1 MSASYT
7 NQAREQFKKY
17 GFIPSNSFKFRGVY
31 YSYRVFDEVHNKFT
45 RYMYKKFLD
54 DIASGKVQPV
64 DPFIHYLQSPTTQ
77 GDSLRSSDKLERFTR
92 DFPYLPFGY
101 ESEEIRRLTMEKVQR
116 FRSEIAPKRINK
128 LGDVEAAVIKHKD
141 NEIEDKSSLFAMI
154 SILFAVSENYYPNHK
169 VVLEVKYKP
178 NQYRDYLFPSHHYID
193 DETVGLL
200 TNLINYLWYGAEIT
214 IMDDS
219 DKYMLN
225 TWNEWDSMLIY
236 FQEDRQN
243 ITNKLDTPVLAK
255 GQRRAGAKWAW
266 INTTSI
272 DLSRYGIFN
281 TFDPQNYRF
290 PCLIHALQQS
300 NILTNSELEYIKS
313 VMNTRNFPTDNIKN
327 ISEKLDICIAVYY
340 YESRDKTIHSP
351 TIYGTNESRRIDLLL
366 RDKHYMIYDKNIA
379 ISSTYI
385 EKYKYFDENINPK
398 SFDKR
403 LQARKLNNMG
413 YPTLDKKTMSIN
425 EIINLFFKLGYFR
438 PLTAKERYQTLMQ
451 KRDISFIDLEYPPCC
466 TREMLYFQPIV
477 PNKTVK
483 YTSDINE
490 IVANNPGIKLTK
502 YKGTTRIAETEDA
515 IYKNN
520 AIFFSFEDPT
530 DDEISLFGQVMLEK
544 FGVNIDNFNSAAAIG
559 QELMHKYECFKNVYQ
574 LSGKPAIFIANCAP
588 KITVSPAFGEVQDVS
603 GDLCSIDKNGSY
615 TSVYRD
621 FEGIPCGKPKI
632 LQNLE
637 DINAYDMYY
646 VYIDIL
652 SMKCKHSEE
661 RFPTIDRLGPNFLSK
676 TMLINLVKHYDI
688 EYEFISGYYFDEG
701 FNDNI
706 KRLSNDLYEL
716 REYYKS
722 TGSRI
727 EEAFKG
733 ILCTLWGKNTYKPK
747 KFIQKTKDLDEFDK
761 IKNKHGV
768 FLYSSQQVNEKTV
781 SYTLV
786 KPLSLEY
793 GIPQFSTNILS
804 FSRAFMN
811 DLYFKAA
818 DLGLP
823 VYYSN
828 TDCLLM
834 NRSDIDKLG
843 VVGDKLGEFKIEY
856 SGISRAIIISAKKF
870 LWIYRDGSIRCVYR
884 KRKESD
890 EENIAF
896 FENLSRKLLA

>member
-1 MSASYT
+1 
-7 NQAREQFKKY
+7 
-17 GFIPSNSFKFRGVY
+17 
-31 YSYRVFDEVHNKFT
+31 
-45 RYMYKKFLD
+45 
-54 DIASGKVQPV
+54 
-64 DPFIHYLQSPTTQ
+64 
-77 GDSLRSSDKLERFTR
+77 
-92 DFPYLPFGY
+92 
-101 ESEEIRRLTMEKVQR
+101 
-116 FRSEIAPKRINK
+116 
-128 LGDVEAAVIKHKD
+128 
-141 NEIEDKSSLFAMI
+141 
-154 SILFAVSENYYPNHK
+154 
-169 VVLEVKYKP
+169 
-178 NQYRDYLFPSHHYID
+178 
-193 DETVGLL
+193 
-200 TNLINYLWYGAEIT
+200 
-214 IMDDS
+214 
-219 DKYMLN
+219 
-225 TWNEWDSMLIY
+225 
-236 FQEDRQN
+236 
-243 ITNKLDTPVLAK
+243 
-255 GQRRAGAKWAW
+255 
-266 INTTSI
+266 
-272 DLSRYGIFN
+272 
-281 TFDPQNYRF
+281 
-290 PCLIHALQQS
+290 
-300 NILTNSELEYIKS
+300 
-313 VMNTRNFPTDNIKN
+313 MNTRNFPTDNIKY
-327 ISEKLDICIAVYY
+327 ISEKLNISLAVYY

-366 RDKHYMIYDKNIA
+366 RDKHYMIYDKNIP
-379 ISSTYI
+379 ISATYI

-413 YPTLDKKTMSIN
+413 YPTLDKKTISIN
-425 EIINLFFKLGYFR
+425 EIINLFFKFKYFR
-438 PLTAKERYQTLMQ
+438 PLTTRERYQTLMQ
-451 KRDISFIDLEYPPCC
+451 KRDISFIDIEYPPCC
-466 TREMLYFQPIV
+466 TREIIHNSPILL
-477 PNKTVK
+477 NKTVK

-544 FGVNIDNFNSAAAIG
+544 FGINIDSFNSAAAIG
-559 QELMHKYECFKNVYQ
+559 QELMHRYECFKNVYQ

-706 KRLSNDLYEL
+706 KRLSKDLYEL

-818 DLGLP
+818 DLELP

>member
-1 MSASYT
+1 MD
-7 NQAREQFKKY
+7 
-17 GFIPSNSFKFRGVY
+17 KFR
-31 YSYRVFDEVHNKFT
+31 
-45 RYMYKKFLD
+45 L
-54 DIASGKVQPV
+54 
-64 DPFIHYLQSPTTQ
+64 
-77 GDSLRSSDKLERFTR
+77 
-92 DFPYLPFGY
+92 

-116 FRSEIAPKRINK
+116 FRSDVAPKKINP
-128 LGDVEAAVIKHKD
+128 LGSVNAVVIKNRD
-141 NEIEDKSSLFAMI
+141 DEIEDKSSLYAMI
-154 SILFAVSENYYPNHK
+154 SIIYAVSEQYYPNHK
-169 VVLEVKYKP
+169 VVLEVNYKP
-178 NQYRDYLFPSHHYID
+178 NKYRDYLFPSHHHLD
-193 DETVGLL
+193 DETIALL
-200 TNLINYLWYGAEIT
+200 QNLINHLWYGAELTIT
-214 IMDDS
+214 DDS

-225 TWNEWDSMLIY
+225 TWNEWESMSIY
-236 FQEDRQN
+236 FEEDRQN

-281 TFDPQNYRF
+281 TFDPQNYRY

-300 NILTNSELEYIKS
+300 NILTDSELEYVKS
-313 VMNTRNFPTDNIKN
+313 VMNTRNFPTDNIKY
-327 ISEKLDICIAVYY
+327 ISEKLNISLAVYY

-366 RDKHYMIYDKNIA
+366 RDKHYMIYDKNIP
-379 ISSTYI
+379 ISATYI

-403 LQARKLNNMG
+403 FQARKLNNMG
-413 YPTLDKKTMSIN
+413 YPTLDKKTISIN
-425 EIINLFFKLGYFR
+425 EVINLFFKFKYFR
-438 PLTAKERYQTLMQ
+438 PLTTRERYQTLMQ
-451 KRDISFIDLEYPPCC
+451 KRDISFIDIEYPPCC
-466 TREMLYFQPIV
+466 TREIIHNGPISM
-477 PNKTVK
+477 NKTVK

-490 IVANNPGIKLTK
+490 IVAKNPGIKLTK

-520 AIFFSFEDPT
+520 AIFFSFDDPT
-530 DDEISLFGQVMLEK
+530 DDEITTFREVMLEK

-559 QELMHKYECFKNVYQ
+559 QELMHRYECFKNVYQ

-706 KRLSNDLYEL
+706 KRLSKDLYEL